1 MEFIRLFNKAEFSR
15 TWVVTVFFWWKG
27 KDNTDK
33 RPTFLINFAEDGFNL
48 P

>member
-1 MEFIRLFNKAEFSR
+1 MPNSLGLDS
-15 TWVVTVFFWWKG
+15 WPGWKG